1 MKILHILDISLP
13 HRQSGYSLRSQYI
26 INTQKVLGFDPVV
39 LTRWGVSEQLVDGVE
54 YINDVPYLRNTSEA
68 YGIYMGERLGKFQ
81 LPDTPRIYHAGQEQH
96 FRKRVARAV
105 EAEKPDVLHAASP
118 GRNAQVAIDIGHHYG
133 LPVVY
138 EVRGLWHDSG
148 VAQGMMVPDSDA

>member
-26 INTQKVLGFDPVV
+26 INTQKALGFDPVV

-54 YINDVPYLRNTSEA
+54 YINDVPYLRNTSEE
-68 YGIYMGERLGKFQ
+68 YTTRLSERLGKFQ

-96 FRKRVARAV
+96 FRKRVARAI
-105 EAEKPDVLHAASP
+105 EAENPDVLHAASP
-118 GRNAQVAIDIGHHYG
+118 GRNAQVAIDIGHPLWSACG
-133 LPVVY
+133 
-138 EVRGLWHDSG
+138 VRGAG
-148 VAQGMMVPDSDA
+148 VVAR